1 MSIELSNLSAEQL
14 LYLKQ
19 KWSAEMRELELDQSR
34 ATERLETRL
43 ERRASNTEELD
54 ALEDKLA
61 SAQTLLDHLQNTSAP
76 SALITAQE
84 VVVNDL
90 QKSYDSQ
97 SRGSGVL
104 TDEEAVLQ
112 QVTIDE
118 LALRKTY
125 RADKI
130 AEADA
135 ILNP

>member
-19 KWSAEMRELELDQSR
+19 KWSAEMRELELDQSC

-54 ALEDKLA
+54 ALEDKLS

-76 SALITAQE
+76 SAPITTQE

-90 QKSYDSQ
+90 QKSYDAQ

-125 RADKI
+125 GADKI